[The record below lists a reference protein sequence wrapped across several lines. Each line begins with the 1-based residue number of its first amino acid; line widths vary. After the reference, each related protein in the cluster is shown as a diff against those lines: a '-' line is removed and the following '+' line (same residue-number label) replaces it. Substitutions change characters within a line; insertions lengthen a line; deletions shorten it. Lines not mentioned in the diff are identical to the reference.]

1 MTLLTDGT
9 SRKWEAAV
17 WSPTWGVMEAAEGQS
32 GSSHIAE
39 LSREVA
45 NTFPLHWLVD
55 GGKRSVGV
63 AGKVEKGQLA
73 EGS

>member
-1 MTLLTDGT
+1 
-9 SRKWEAAV
+9 
-17 WSPTWGVMEAAEGQS
+17 MEAAEGQS

-45 NTFPLHWLVD
+45 NTLPLHWLVD